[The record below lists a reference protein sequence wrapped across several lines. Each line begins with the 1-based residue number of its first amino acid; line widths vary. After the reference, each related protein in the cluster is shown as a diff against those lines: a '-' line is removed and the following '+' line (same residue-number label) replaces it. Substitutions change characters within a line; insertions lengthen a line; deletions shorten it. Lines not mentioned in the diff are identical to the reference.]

1 MRLQETLRPQSVS
14 ITHETPENKEPK
26 PFQIAHTDETPN
38 YEKTCIIRLNTSGLW
53 ITHDD

>member
-26 PFQIAHTDETPN
+26 SFQIAHTDETPN
-38 YEKTCIIRLNTSGLW
+38 YEKTCIIQKV
-53 ITHDD
+53 